1 MDFLEI
7 LNEVIKDN
15 SSSNQ
20 EELKKLFFNMTQDE
34 KSNALNDLKS
44 CMDGDYAGEI
54 YLLSYLIYIL
64 RDESIIKMM
73 YDVMESNDIDPVSA
87 LNCIHQIGSF
97 AFSNSI
103 NNGGGSENFL
113 RDNDIYIKMVDKIC
127 SNISGG
133 MLEYMPYE
141 KRNRN
146 KVIITSRALLSELH
160 APTMIIC
167 NLYNYLQKLGYEV
180 IVLVG
185 YMGKLQKEKKNEIYY
200 ITVDNNLT
208 EETQLFQT
216 DHFGLHINVCNIS
229 FSAENFYQEL
239 DMAVNYVRI
248 NNPEFIIDVGG
259 ENIIADVCSKFTT
272 VCSYPCVGTPVH
284 SAAPVVIRCF
294 HCEGEK
300 EDIYNSYLTSAQRVF
315 ELVTGNELSSTGDVT
330 GEMNS
335 LKKEND
341 KFIILVVGN
350 RLDSEVSEEFV
361 DILDVVLSAEPQVF
375 VEFIGECNELKDR
388 IGKKDNK
395 DRYIFHGYA
404 RNLQE
409 AMSVGDLFV
418 NPPRTGGGTAATIA
432 LKNRTPIVTLDNCDV
447 ALRGDGFVCESL
459 EQYPELVKRYIHDEE
474 FMREQQNYCAKQNK
488 LRTKIDSVGNVKKFC
503 EEIREYILLMEG
515 KMHEVNTI

>member
-1 MDFLEI
+1 MNFLEI

-73 YDVMESNDIDPVSA
+73 YEVMESNDIDPVSA

-167 NLYNYLQKLGYEV
+167 NLYNYLQKLGY
-180 IVLVG
+180 
-185 YMGKLQKEKKNEIYY
+185 
-200 ITVDNNLT
+200 
-208 EETQLFQT
+208 
-216 DHFGLHINVCNIS
+216 
-229 FSAENFYQEL
+229 
-239 DMAVNYVRI
+239 
-248 NNPEFIIDVGG
+248 
-259 ENIIADVCSKFTT
+259 
-272 VCSYPCVGTPVH
+272 
-284 SAAPVVIRCF
+284 
-294 HCEGEK
+294 
-300 EDIYNSYLTSAQRVF
+300 
-315 ELVTGNELSSTGDVT
+315 
-330 GEMNS
+330 
-335 LKKEND
+335 
-341 KFIILVVGN
+341 
-350 RLDSEVSEEFV
+350 
-361 DILDVVLSAEPQVF
+361 
-375 VEFIGECNELKDR
+375 
-388 IGKKDNK
+388 
-395 DRYIFHGYA
+395 
-404 RNLQE
+404 
-409 AMSVGDLFV
+409 
-418 NPPRTGGGTAATIA
+418 
-432 LKNRTPIVTLDNCDV
+432 
-447 ALRGDGFVCESL
+447 
-459 EQYPELVKRYIHDEE
+459 
-474 FMREQQNYCAKQNK
+474 
-488 LRTKIDSVGNVKKFC
+488 
-503 EEIREYILLMEG
+503 
-515 KMHEVNTI
+515 